1 MPFFKKRRV
10 YKKKSPATKKR
21 YARGGRKSSAVSS
34 AVKSYVSRTIHSQIE
49 NKAIQVQVAQPF
61 GNVINSPSLYIAPLT
76 PYAGFISLLQGV
88 GQNMR
93 TGNEVR
99 TRKVMLKYVLYPS
112 QYNAVSNVA
121 PRPCEIQLF
130 LGYVKNSAG
139 ILPIPADFNALYQYN
154 NTTNPVFGTILDL
167 NQKFNSDYWTIKKYW
182 THKVGYSSANGTGNQ
197 PASQSYNNND
207 FKLNVVRKLDITKLY
222 PKVLKFNDNGS
233 GFQGAGLFFFYQ
245 AVAADGTTFN
255 AATLPV
261 VINWQLDLDYED
273 A

>member
-1 MPFFKKRRV
+1 MPFFKKRRATKKRPA
-10 YKKKSPATKKR
+10 YKKKS
-21 YARGGRKSSAVSS
+21 ARGGRKSYAVSS
-34 AVKSYVSRTIHSQIE
+34 AVKSYVSRTIHKQIE
-49 NKAIQVQVAQPF
+49 NKQIQVQVAQPF
-61 GNVINSPSLYIAPLT
+61 GNVINNASLYIAPLT
-76 PYAGFISLLQGV
+76 PYAGFVSLLQGV
-88 GQNMR
+88 GQSQR

-99 TRKVMLKYVLYPS
+99 TRKVMLKYVLYPT

-121 PRPCEIQLF
+121 PRPCEIQLW

-139 ILPIPADFNALYQYN
+139 ILPIAADFNYLFQYN
-154 NTTNPVFGTILDL
+154 NTTNPVFGNILDM
-167 NQKFNSDYWTIKKYW
+167 NQKINTDYWTIKKYW
-182 THKVGYSSANGTGNQ
+182 VHKIGYSSANGTGNQ

-207 FKLNVVRKLDITKLY
+207 FKLNAVRKLDITKLY

-233 GFQGAGLFFFYQ
+233 GFQGPGLFFFYQ

-255 AATLPV
+255 AATLPI